1 MKKIIYL
8 VRKELRQVRRDPNM
22 LRIIF
27 VVPLVQLL
35 VLGYAITTDI
45 KNLDLII
52 CDQDRSVLSRDLAD
66 RFAHNDY
73 FVVQPCACLSNQ
85 SETYLR
91 QRQAVLVM
99 IIPRGFSRDLELG
112 RSPELQILFDGQ
124 NSNTTAVAMGYCN
137 RILLRFM
144 QDSPAGARLG
154 SAGGAPRLQIIN
166 PISRAWYNPELK
178 SVYYMIPGII
188 SILLMI
194 ITMLLTSMAIVK
206 EREIGTLEQLLVT
219 PLAPWQIIAGKT
231 IPFALLGF
239 LEMGIAMTFGVLWFQ
254 VPIVGSLLLLAGLS
268 AIYIL
273 TALGMG
279 IFISTLV
286 DTQQQAL
293 FSAWFCLVSF
303 ILLSGFFYPI
313 ANMPDWVQLITYL
326 NPLRYFIEILREL
339 FLKGAGIKVLWPELL
354 CLAGIG
360 VSIFTLATFR
370 FSRRTSH
377 E

>member
-8 VRKELRQVRRDPNM
+8 VQKELRQVRRDPNM

-73 FVVQPCACLSNQ
+73 FVVQQHSCQFDQA
-85 SETYLR
+85 EKYLR
-91 QRQAVLVM
+91 QRRAVLVM
-99 IIPRGFSRDLELG
+99 VIPRDFSRDLELG

-144 QDSPAGARLG
+144 QDSPAGARFG
-154 SAGGAPRLQIIN
+154 KAGAAPGLRIIN

-219 PLAPWQIIAGKT
+219 PLAAWQIIAGKT
-231 IPFALLGF
+231 LPFALLGF
-239 LEMGIAMTFGVLWFQ
+239 IEMVIAMTFGVLWFQ
-254 VPIVGSLLLLAGLS
+254 VPVVGSLPLLAALS
-268 AIYIL
+268 GVFIM

-279 IFISTLV
+279 ILISTLV

-313 ANMPDWVQLITYL
+313 ANMPEWVQLITYL

-339 FLKGAGIKVLWPELL
+339 LLKGAGLDILWPELL
-354 CLAGIG
+354 CLAAIG
-360 VSIFTLATFR
+360 ATIFALATFR
-370 FSRRTSH
+370 FSRRASQ